1 MKARHANSRIITV
14 QYQCLVSSVPLSR
27 YKEGPRHHDQKSQML
42 LSQCERSELNQSR
55 SVSPAQY
62 STVLCD
68 SAMYTGWFSS
78 EPRAVEFDFFF
89 GETSAIASGFCDR
102 SSIPAVLCPFKC
114 FVFSIYTCHSLF
126 RNYVT
131 IELLL
136 LLAPFTKKFFAL
148 PYCIIAVGGTPPLWH
163 QPAGS
168 SGYKLKLIPK

>member
-1 MKARHANSRIITV
+1 M
-14 QYQCLVSSVPLSR
+14 SSVPLSR
-27 YKEGPRHHDQKSQML
+27 YNEGSCHHDQKSQML

-89 GETSAIASGFCDR
+89 GETSVIASGFCDR

-114 FVFSIYTCHSLF
+114 FVFSIYTSHSLF
-126 RNYVT
+126 RKHVT

-136 LLAPFTKKFFAL
+136 LLAPFTEKVL
-148 PYCIIAVGGTPPLWH
+148 RLTLLH
-163 QPAGS
+163 HS
-168 SGYKLKLIPK
+168 SGGHRAHVHIADRFIQNQTFFSLICVL

>member
-1 MKARHANSRIITV
+1 MKARHANSRISTV
-14 QYQCLVSSVPLSR
+14 QYQYLVSSVPLSR

-62 STVLCD
+62 STVLCTVQCC
-68 SAMYTGWFSS
+68 AMYTGCISS
-78 EPRAVEFDFFF
+78 EPCAVEFDFFF
-89 GETSAIASGFCDR
+89 GETSAIDSGFCER

-114 FVFSIYTCHSLF
+114 FVFSIYTSHSLF
-126 RNYVT
+126 RKCVT

-148 PYCIIAVGGTPPLWH
+148 PYCIIE
-163 QPAGS
+163 
-168 SGYKLKLIPK
+168 